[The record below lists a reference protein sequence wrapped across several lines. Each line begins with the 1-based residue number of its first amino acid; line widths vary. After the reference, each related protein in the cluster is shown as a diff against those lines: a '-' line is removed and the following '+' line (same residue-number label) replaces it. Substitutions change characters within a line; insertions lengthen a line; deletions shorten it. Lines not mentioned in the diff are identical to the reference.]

1 MIWAPQW
8 ELKGIVWPLLI
19 VCLNGGGRSLRDAP
33 TLGCNLSVES
43 GHTGARGEDG
53 PIHRARHARMF
64 LLLVSP
70 GFGRPAPQTG
80 V

>member
-1 MIWAPQW
+1 MH
-8 ELKGIVWPLLI
+8 PLWVAI
-19 VCLNGGGRSLRDAP
+19 FPLRAG
-33 TLGCNLSVES
+33 TLV
-43 GHTGARGEDG
+43 HRGEDG
-53 PIHRARHARMF
+53 PIHKARHARMF